1 MAGGSLRRASG
12 RRFAGGLWKT
22 CGRMVD
28 IVCTAVDATPQLTA
42 STMLGAA
49 PRTCARSFAEL
60 FACAGLA
67 VLYND
72 RRLGIVRVR
81 PPRST
86 SDSLPG
92 PRVQRIEQQINGRLY
107 YIELSQVQ
115 RHRWR
120 AHVVT
125 AQGAPTALMPF
136 YDDTA
141 DAAAQRLAEWLA
153 RLHRPSA
160 AHA

>member
-1 MAGGSLRRASG
+1 M
-12 RRFAGGLWKT
+12 
-22 CGRMVD
+22 
-28 IVCTAVDATPQLTA
+28 
-42 STMLGAA
+42 
-49 PRTCARSFAEL
+49 
-60 FACAGLA
+60 
-67 VLYND
+67 
-72 RRLGIVRVR
+72 
-81 PPRST
+81 
-86 SDSLPG
+86 
-92 PRVQRIEQQINGRLY
+92 QRIEQHINGRLY

-115 RHRWR
+115 RQRWR

-141 DAAAQRLAEWLA
+141 DAAAERLAEWLS

>member
-1 MAGGSLRRASG
+1 
-12 RRFAGGLWKT
+12 
-22 CGRMVD
+22 VD
-28 IVCTAVDATPQLTA
+28 IVCTVSGDRLQVAV
-42 STMLGAA
+42 STTLRLPTSG
-49 PRTCARSFAEL
+49 CAHRFVTL

-67 VLYND
+67 VPYND
-72 RRLGIVRVR
+72 RRSGFAEAVCPFAHQQFV
-81 PPRST
+81 
-86 SDSLPG
+86 G
-92 PRVQRIEQQINGRLY
+92 PRVQRIEQHINGRLY

-115 RHRWR
+115 RQRWR

-141 DAAAQRLAEWLA
+141 DAAAQRLAEWLS
-153 RLHRPSA
+153 RLTRPSE

>member
-1 MAGGSLRRASG
+1 MLDLPPAGCAHC
-12 RRFAGGLWKT
+12 FA
-22 CGRMVD
+22 
-28 IVCTAVDATPQLTA
+28 A
-42 STMLGAA
+42 
-49 PRTCARSFAEL
+49 L
-60 FACAGLA
+60 FACAALA

-72 RRLGIVRVR
+72 RRSGLAEA
-81 PPRST
+81 SFQWHT
-86 SDSLPG
+86 SRFAG
-92 PRVQRIEQQINGRLY
+92 RRVQRIEQHINGRLY
-107 YIELSQVQ
+107 YIEFSQVQ

-141 DAAAQRLAEWLA
+141 DAAAQRLAEWLS
-153 RLHRPSA
+153 RLTRPNE

>member
-1 MAGGSLRRASG
+1 
-12 RRFAGGLWKT
+12 
-22 CGRMVD
+22 MVD
-28 IVCTAVDATPQLTA
+28 IVCTAVGATPQVAA
-42 STMLGAA
+42 SMMLAEAVLACA
-49 PRTCARSFAEL
+49 PSFAVL

-72 RRLGIVRVR
+72 RRLGIVRGR

-86 SDSLPG
+86 SDSLRG
-92 PRVQRIEQQINGRLY
+92 PRVQRIEQHINGRLY

-115 RHRWR
+115 RQRWR

-141 DAAAQRLAEWLA
+141 DAAAQRLADWLE
-153 RLHRPSA
+153 RLNRPSA

>member
-1 MAGGSLRRASG
+1 MPS
-12 RRFAGGLWKT
+12 FAG
-22 CGRMVD
+22 
-28 IVCTAVDATPQLTA
+28 
-42 STMLGAA
+42 
-49 PRTCARSFAEL
+49 L
-60 FACAGLA
+60 FACAPRT

-72 RRLGIVRVR
+72 RRFGI
-81 PPRST
+81 PRGAVLPAST
-86 SDSLPG
+86 GG
-92 PRVQRIEQQINGRLY
+92 PRRSVQRIERHINGRLY

-115 RHRWR
+115 RQRWR

-141 DAAAQRLAEWLA
+141 DAAAQRLAEWLS
-153 RLHRPSA
+153 RLHRPSE

>member
-1 MAGGSLRRASG
+1 VCRRVAAPPQAAVSTG
-12 RRFAGGLWKT
+12 VLLGPPGCARRFVG
-22 CGRMVD
+22 
-28 IVCTAVDATPQLTA
+28 
-42 STMLGAA
+42 
-49 PRTCARSFAEL
+49 L

-72 RRLGIVRVR
+72 RRFHQHPVAPPQDEHPKTIVGRRVH
-81 PPRST
+81 
-86 SDSLPG
+86 
-92 PRVQRIEQQINGRLY
+92 RIEQHINGRLY

-115 RHRWR
+115 RQRWR

-141 DAAAQRLAEWLA
+141 DAAAQRLSEWLS

>member
-1 MAGGSLRRASG
+1 MTVASG
-12 RRFAGGLWKT
+12 L
-22 CGRMVD
+22 
-28 IVCTAVDATPQLTA
+28 
-42 STMLGAA
+42 SGAA
-49 PRTCARSFAEL
+49 PKINVGQLR
-60 FACAGLA
+60 
-67 VLYND
+67 
-72 RRLGIVRVR
+72 
-81 PPRST
+81 
-86 SDSLPG
+86 G

-115 RHRWR
+115 RQRWR

-141 DAAAQRLAEWLA
+141 DAAAQRLADWLV

>member
-1 MAGGSLRRASG
+1 MTVASG
-12 RRFAGGLWKT
+12 LSEAASR
-22 CGRMVD
+22 
-28 IVCTAVDATPQLTA
+28 IHLT
-42 STMLGAA
+42 
-49 PRTCARSFAEL
+49 
-60 FACAGLA
+60 
-67 VLYND
+67 
-72 RRLGIVRVR
+72 
-81 PPRST
+81 
-86 SDSLPG
+86 
-92 PRVQRIEQQINGRLY
+92 RLY

-141 DAAAQRLAEWLA
+141 DAAAERLAEWLL